1 MSTDLQDRLEREL
14 TQCLRDVGRYQMQ
27 QRGRALAV
35 SDKADTSPVTEV
47 DLYSHRLIKAALLD
61 LEPHTPI
68 LSEESSQLTDFT
80 IANCERFWCI
90 DPLDGTRD
98 YIEGT
103 DHFAINVAL
112 FVQGQVEWAMIYH
125 PASEE
130 FLVADRATHRVYF
143 VGADGHKNPVT
154 LPLQSPHIRAVLTSA
169 RVSMNDQRKEQI
181 RSFAQHLAD
190 DARIV
195 PISSS
200 YKFFLLLK
208 NEAQAYVRKAP
219 CMIWDIAPGFLAA
232 ELAGMHIV
240 DLKNLMSFTWPMRAL
255 DVIPSFAITMARGD
269 LS

>member
-1 MSTDLQDRLEREL
+1 MSTEFQARLAREL
-14 TQCLRDVGRYQMQ
+14 TGCLREVGRYQMQ

-35 SDKADTSPVTEV
+35 KDKADTSPVTEV
-47 DLYSHRLIKAALLD
+47 DLHSHRLIKAALLD
-61 LEPHTPI
+61 LDPHTPI

-80 IANCERFWCI
+80 IATRERFWCI

-112 FVQGQVEWAMIYH
+112 FVRGQVEWSMIYH

-130 FLVADRATHRVYF
+130 FLVADRAAQRVYF
-143 VGADGHKNPVT
+143 VGMEDRERDVP
-154 LPLQSPHIRAVLTSA
+154 LPLHAPHIRAVLTSA
-169 RVSMNDQRKEQI
+169 RVSMNNQRKEQI

-240 DLKNLMSFTWPMRAL
+240 DLKNLMAFAWPTRAL

-269 LS
+269 TP